1 MLHSIKDLHGH
12 TLEAIDGRIGHVHA
26 FYFDDNTWRVRYVV
40 VDTGTWLPG
49 RRVLISP
56 TALGHI
62 STETHQLTVN
72 LSREQIEHSPDIDTD
87 QPVSRQHEMALHE
100 YYEWPV
106 YWGAL
111 GSVGAGAAALPPP
124 VIADAEASEQADP
137 TLRSTEEVIDY
148 YIHARDGD
156 LGHLADFLVDDE
168 NWTIRYLV
176 IDTRNWWPGKKV
188 LVTPQWITEVSWGEA
203 KVYVDLTQE
212 EIKNSPAFDP
222 SVAIDRSYEEQLFDH
237 YGRPTYWSPR
247 QKDAQEPHEV

>member
-1 MLHSIKDLHGH
+1 MLHSIKELHGH
-12 TLEAIDGRIGHVHA
+12 SLEATDGSIGHVHA
-26 FYFDDNTWRVRYVV
+26 FYFDDTSWTVRYVV

-56 TALGHI
+56 TAFGRF
-62 STETHQLTVN
+62 STETDQLPVH
-72 LSREQIEHSPDIDTD
+72 LSKEQVEQSPHIDTD
-87 QPVSRQHEMALHE
+87 QPVSRQHETALHE

-111 GSVGAGAAALPPP
+111 SPVKAGSAALPPP
-124 VIADAEASEQADP
+124 AIADAEASEQADP

-156 LGHLADFLVDDE
+156 LGHVADFLVDDE

-176 IDTRNWWPGKKV
+176 VDTRNWWPGKKV
-188 LVTPQWITEVSWGEA
+188 LVHPQWITEVSWGEA

-222 SVAIDRSYEEQLFDH
+222 AVTIDRPYEEQLFDH
-237 YGRPTYWSPR
+237 YGRPTYWSSR
-247 QKDAQEPHEV
+247 QKEAHEPHDI